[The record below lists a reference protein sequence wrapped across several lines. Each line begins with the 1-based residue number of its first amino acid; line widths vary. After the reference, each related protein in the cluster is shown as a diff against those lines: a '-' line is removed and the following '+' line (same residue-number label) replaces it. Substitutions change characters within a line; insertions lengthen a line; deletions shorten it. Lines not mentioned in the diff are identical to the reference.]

1 MCLLSPLIPT
11 AMVLSSRWR
20 HLRRTRQALPLS
32 TPLARSDK
40 SYRDRRTWH
49 AATLSSLPGLFSS
62 RVLLFRSRRH
72 EDCALLANLQGTSL
86 LIYDN
91 MSIKKERRAVI
102 CTGEEEM
109 LIRNILETA
118 QKQQKITNCK
128 QGACVS

>member
-20 HLRRTRQALPLS
+20 HSRRTRQALPLS

-49 AATLSSLPGLFSS
+49 AATLSSFPGLFSS

-72 EDCALLANLQGTSL
+72 EEETVFSGTP
-86 LIYDN
+86 DFF
-91 MSIKKERRAVI
+91 A
-102 CTGEEEM
+102 
-109 LIRNILETA
+109 
-118 QKQQKITNCK
+118 KIAACK
-128 QGACVS
+128 REKIEVR